1 MGKSET
7 EENRSTLVLADLAGS
22 ERVRNA
28 KTKGKG
34 LKEAQSINTQLMHL
48 REAIKNLS
56 HRKRVQWRDSML
68 TQIMKPVLMG
78 DNCLT
83 SVIVCASKRPSNAMQ
98 TWDTLTFAQNAKK
111 IEVSAMKNRK
121 LPREELNRMIEQLT
135 KEKMELEKAL
145 KNRAME
151 LAVNNNNEALENA
164 LKRIAELEREIEL
177 V

>member
-56 HRKRVQWRDSML
+56 HRKRVAWRDSML

-78 DNCLT
+78 NNCLT
-83 SVIVCASKRPSNAMQ
+83 SVIVCASKRPTNRLQ

-121 LPREELNRMIEQLT
+121 LPREELNRIIDKLT
-135 KEKMELEKAL
+135 KEKNELEHKL
-145 KNRAME
+145 QTKAME
-151 LAVNNNNEALENA
+151 LAIEN
-164 LKRIAELEREIEL
+164 KDAELEAA
-177 V
+177 